1 MLGNLFNEI
10 LYRPIFNVLV
20 FLYNIVPGHDFGIA
34 IILLTILIRIV
45 LYPIMYKS
53 TKSRF
58 ALSAIQPKIKEVQ
71 QKYKTKE
78 EQSRELMKVYK
89 EHNVNPFSGCLPL
102 IIQIV
107 VLFQLYKVLINV
119 LKPDSLSALYPFIH
133 HPGAINPS
141 FLGIVDLS
149 VANIVIVALA
159 AIAQFFSS
167 KIMLKLSPQPQMPQT
182 ENKKRGDFTK
192 IMSKQMVYFGPILTI
207 LIGLKLP
214 AGLSLYWLV
223 SNVLGVA
230 QDYYLL
236 NKFHGKDKKNN

>member
-1 MLGNLFNEI
+1 MLINLFNEI

-20 FLYNIVPGHDFGIA
+20 FLYNIIPGHDFGIA
-34 IILLTILIRIV
+34 IILLTILIRII

-58 ALSAIQPKIKEVQ
+58 ALSALQPKIKEVQ

-89 EHNVNPFSGCLPL
+89 EHNVNPLSGCLPL
-102 IIQIV
+102 IIQLV

-119 LKPDSLSALYPFIH
+119 LKPSSLSVLYPFIH
-133 HPGAINPS
+133 HPGAINSS

-159 AIAQFFSS
+159 AVAQFFSS
-167 KIMLKLSPQPQMPQT
+167 KVMLKLSPPAPQT
-182 ENKKRGDFTK
+182 ENKKGGDFAK
-192 IMSKQMVYFGPILTI
+192 IMNKQMVYFGPVLTV

-214 AGLSLYWLV
+214 AGLSLYWLM

-236 NKFHGKDKKNN
+236 KKFHGKDKKNS